1 MTLAESMIE
10 LPGGASVH
18 VTEAGRGPALV
29 CLHAGVADARSWRA
43 QQQSFSGRWRVIAYD
58 RRGFGR
64 TRCPPQPFAHVDDL
78 IALLDALRIGQAVLM
93 GCSQGGRIAIDAALA
108 YPDRVRALV
117 LVAAAISG
125 APEWADLPA
134 AMQPRFDALA
144 AAEARG
150 DLDAVNRLEAEI
162 WLDGP
167 LQAPGRVGGA
177 VRELFLEMN
186 GTALRAPSPGAAID
200 ELKRVDDTGS
210 ADWNNLMGYSLRKSK
225 TPDYAAAEKYY
236 DEALR
241 IAPAH
246 RNALEYSGELYL
258 MLEQLPKAEQRLAA
272 LDKACSFGCEQYT
285 ELKKAVQA
293 YKANGNRYVAAK

>member
-125 APEWADLPA
+125 APEWTDLPA
-134 AMQPRFDALA
+134 ALQPRFDALD

-186 GTALRAPSPGAAID
+186 GTALRAPSPGAAI
-200 ELKRVDDTGS
+200 EPPSAWRRLHEIRVPTLALWG
-210 ADWNNLMGYSLRKSK
+210 
-225 TPDYAAAEKYY
+225 PY
-236 DEALR
+236 DFEPLCVQMQHLVAQVPGAR
-241 IAPAH
+241 AGVIDATAH
-246 RNALEYSGELYL
+246 LP
-258 MLEQLPKAEQRLAA
+258 MLERPAAFDAPVGEFLAG
-272 LDKACSFGCEQYT
+272 L
-285 ELKKAVQA
+285 
-293 YKANGNRYVAAK
+293 